1 MVDFY
6 EEAPKSRYHGDV
18 VLKVEE
24 VNLDDRSVTGHDLRT
39 GEEFTIS
46 LATPDEIAK
55 HFANQQERQRTFS
68 ERVANAE
75 KRVEE
80 RPDLFDTFD
89 LKVGGVVNFEA
100 VRTFRTP
107 GGDEKTAAIWPTALA
122 RNDLDE
128 APILGAVQANH
139 RWVEFETKKGDKFA
153 GYKVDFNVIQEEKTA
168 NLADFDF
175 DAAFS
180 GKMDG
185 VVMDQSGVVVTMRN
199 QSGAFTVSSLDT
211 PFRSKAEPSIEAA
224 LDKTHQQYA
233 VYAAAVVAAST
244 GAREF
249 KDLKFADNVSEQKIK
264 TAEAI
269 YNEIKNNDGNPPT
282 FEVSV
287 MPEARV
293 GLIPKKSTERFLKDY
308 FGTRD
313 GKPRDGV
320 EPDPK
325 KSYLDKGYVPS
336 MVAMSNS
343 KSDPENNPAAARF
356 VVPQSKFELA
366 EMTGPRSIKAVGIES
381 HVKLNGETFG
391 ANAPKPEEP
400 ADKPQRAARSRSG
413 YDAAPM

>member
-153 GYKVDFNVIQEEKTA
+153 GYKVDFNVIHVDRRA
-168 NLADFDF
+168 I
-175 DAAFS
+175 
-180 GKMDG
+180 
-185 VVMDQSGVVVTMRN
+185 R
-199 QSGAFTVSSLDT
+199 T
-211 PFRSKAEPSIEAA
+211 PLP
-224 LDKTHQQYA
+224 
-233 VYAAAVVAAST
+233 
-244 GAREF
+244 G
-249 KDLKFADNVSEQKIK
+249 
-264 TAEAI
+264 
-269 YNEIKNNDGNPPT
+269 
-282 FEVSV
+282 
-287 MPEARV
+287 
-293 GLIPKKSTERFLKDY
+293 
-308 FGTRD
+308 
-313 GKPRDGV
+313 
-320 EPDPK
+320 
-325 KSYLDKGYVPS
+325 
-336 MVAMSNS
+336 
-343 KSDPENNPAAARF
+343 
-356 VVPQSKFELA
+356 
-366 EMTGPRSIKAVGIES
+366 
-381 HVKLNGETFG
+381 
-391 ANAPKPEEP
+391 
-400 ADKPQRAARSRSG
+400 
-413 YDAAPM
+413 